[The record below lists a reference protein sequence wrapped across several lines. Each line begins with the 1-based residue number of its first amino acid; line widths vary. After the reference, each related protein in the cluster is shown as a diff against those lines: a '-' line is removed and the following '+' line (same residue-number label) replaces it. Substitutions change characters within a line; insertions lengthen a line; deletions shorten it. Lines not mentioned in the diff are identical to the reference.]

1 MTTAEQKRDELLRL
15 AKRRKSDRLP
25 PHRNLSDFHNGYY
38 ECDHVSPWSISAC
51 NVDAE
56 VMIIGQDWVSWNV
69 LEREPDEK
77 RQERQRTGQDSSSQ
91 TNTNLRE
98 FLEYMGIQFCETY
111 ATNVFP
117 FIKLGNKSA
126 PIRSR
131 DLVSCAKTYAL
142 PQIEIVCPRMAICL
156 GKATFN
162 AVCRA
167 AGLRPTEW
175 RRARLPGPHTRI
187 CGVEIYGL
195 PHPTS
200 RGINNA
206 GGKEIVVRS
215 WEVLG
220 EYLREI
226 RSRGHR
232 RS

>member
-1 MTTAEQKRDELLRL
+1 
-15 AKRRKSDRLP
+15 
-25 PHRNLSDFHNGYY
+25 
-38 ECDHVSPWSISAC
+38 
-51 NVDAE
+51 
-56 VMIIGQDWVSWNV
+56 
-69 LEREPDEK
+69 
-77 RQERQRTGQDSSSQ
+77 
-91 TNTNLRE
+91 
-98 FLEYMGIQFCETY
+98 MGIQFCETY

-131 DLVSCAKTYAL
+131 DLVLRFQRLFPTVGLFDDALDANMVTLDFWPDHRMSAGASLSRRSTQNPTNFVSWESFVSGGTLVSCAKTYAL

-156 GKATFN
+156 GQKAFN

-206 GGKEIVVRS
+206 GGKEIVARS
-215 WEVLG
+215 WSLLG
-220 EYLREI
+220 QHLQLLREQDNQ
-226 RSRGHR
+226 RS
-232 RS
+232 